1 MVALRRC
8 HQDRLAKYGIETNK
22 VILWGTGTPLREFLW
37 SEEMA
42 DASVYVLLN
51 VNFSDIIGIE
61 KYSSVHYG
69 QSVEGST
76 DRNTNAGR
84 G

>member
-1 MVALRRC
+1 MDKRPVEGVNGLATE
-8 HQDRLAKYGIETNK
+8 DIIKIVLAKYRIESNK
-22 VILWGTGTPLREFLW
+22 VTLWGTGTPLREFLW

-42 DASVYVLLN
+42 DSSVYILLN

-69 QSVEGST
+69 KSAES
-76 DRNTNAGR
+76 
-84 G
+84 